1 MKKLIS
7 LALALTMVLS
17 LAACGGGSTSTAPA
31 ASNAPAASGSTAAP
45 AAESYKCKIGTGSS
59 GGVFYVLGAAMA
71 EVINKDS
78 TILNLTA
85 QATSA
90 TSENIAFTT
99 SKELDF
105 AFAIYDVVQAAYTGT
120 REYESTGALDNVRI
134 VMMGHVGDVCPIVF
148 ADSPI
153 QSLADL
159 ADDKYSIGV
168 TSGYAGYVLTKACL
182 AGYGINIDDLS
193 EVPVLS
199 YSEQATALKD
209 GTLDVQM
216 YTGAHPGSAVLDSAS
231 VKPIRILGQTE
242 EALKKTLT
250 EFPYFVANTV
260 PAGTYDGLDE
270 DDDEPENVWLFTTAM
285 KLLALLSAILFFFPM
300 ASSSTSVYVSLF
312 TKNDSISALN
322 LVTGTELFGVA
333 IDGNALA
340 SVLLIIPLVIIA
352 LLYVKDVLPKFI
364 ASFSILGL
372 SVFEIIYLTSLSS
385 TIEAIFEKIK
395 DSADAKYGYITSPT
409 LDVGYNYTLV
419 VFVLIALG
427 AVVMIGF
434 DIVKMMRERKSLN
447 SD

>member
-7 LALALTMVLS
+7 LMLALTMVLS
-17 LAACGGGSTSTAPA
+17 LAACGGGSTTTTTAPA
-31 ASNAPAASGSTAAP
+31 ASGDSATAP

-78 TILNLTA
+78 EILNLTA

-120 REYESTGALDNVRI
+120 REYEKTGALDNVRI

-159 ADDKYSIGV
+159 ATDKYSIGV

-199 YSEQATALKD
+199 YTEQATALKD

-242 EALKKTLT
+242 ESLAATLK

-260 PAGTYDGLDE
+260 PAGTYAGIEEDVQVFAVVYCLITHDE
-270 DDDEPENVWLFTTAM
+270 
-285 KLLALLSAILFFFPM
+285 
-300 ASSSTSVYVSLF
+300 
-312 TKNDSISALN
+312 
-322 LVTGTELFGVA
+322 VA
-333 IDGNALA
+333 D
-340 SVLLIIPLVIIA
+340 
-352 LLYVKDVLPKFI
+352 
-364 ASFSILGL
+364 
-372 SVFEIIYLTSLSS
+372 
-385 TIEAIFEKIK
+385 
-395 DSADAKYGYITSPT
+395 
-409 LDVGYNYTLV
+409 
-419 VFVLIALG
+419 G
-427 AVVMIGF
+427 AVVEFMEQILAHDLSAYHIAGSYYTLENTF
-434 DIVKMMRERKSLN
+434 YNDLYVN
-447 SD
+447 SDAEGLVPFHPAAKAYLESHGIGDLSV